1 MANTTKYRVADKIT
15 PVTNDNFEALV
26 LQGRGPIA
34 VEFMSYG
41 CAYCRAIEPVLQD
54 VAEMVKATEKI
65 FRLNVAVE
73 PELAEQYGVQST
85 PTFIMFLDGQEVGR
99 AAGPTATV
107 PSVLAAVTQSFES

>member
-1 MANTTKYRVADKIT
+1 MANTTKHRAADRIT
-15 PVTNDNFEALV
+15 PVTNDNFDALV

-54 VAEMVKATEKI
+54 VAEMLKATEKI

-73 PELAEQYGVQST
+73 SELAEQYEVQST

-99 AAGPTATV
+99 AAGPTPTI
-107 PSVLAAVTQSFES
+107 PSVLAAVTRSFGS